1 MARKKKTPPNEDLA
15 INLENHLSYDDDIE
29 SVSGIQ
35 LTDEL
40 VQDEPPKEQIIVEDN
55 PQDSEVSFTNSPPE
69 GNIHAILKNARSK
82 INELKNEPGLN
93 EHNNL
98 IERLENL
105 KKLRDSSQ
113 AQPNEFQQL
122 LNWIKERNFN
132 DRMDYIMK
140 RIKTSHR
147 DDDKLTLNA
156 NGEEIV
162 VNRVDDELGEEEVVI
177 LPLGEKVF
185 QKKKNS
191 SHKKTTPIAYS
202 NQEDLLKNENDNIT
216 ITLSITQFRKI
227 LKDTVEDV
235 LKELGIKNNSE

>member
-1 MARKKKTPPNEDLA
+1 MARKKKTPPSEDLA

-40 VQDEPPKEQIIVEDN
+40 VQDEPLQEPLVVADN
-55 PQDSEVSFTNSPPE
+55 LQDSEVLSPNSPPE
-69 GNIHAILKNARSK
+69 GNIYAILQNARSK

-93 EHNNL
+93 EHDNL

-113 AQPNEFQQL
+113 TQPNEFQQL
-122 LNWIKERNFN
+122 LNRIKERNFN
-132 DRMDYIMK
+132 DRMDYIMN
-140 RIKTSHR
+140 RIKTSRR
-147 DDDKLTLNA
+147 DDDKLTLDA
-156 NGEEIV
+156 DGEEIV
-162 VNRVDDELGEEEVVI
+162 VNTVDDELGEEVVI
-177 LPLGEKVF
+177 LPSGEKVF
-185 QKKKNS
+185 QKKKNP
-191 SHKKTTPIAYS
+191 SHNKTTPIADS

-216 ITLSITQFRKI
+216 ITLSIAQFRKI

-235 LKELGIKNNSE
+235 LKELGIKNNNE

>member
-1 MARKKKTPPNEDLA
+1 MARKKKTPPNEDLE

-40 VQDEPPKEQIIVEDN
+40 VQDEPPKEQIVVEDN
-55 PQDSEVSFTNSPPE
+55 PQDSEVSFPNSPPE
-69 GNIHAILKNARSK
+69 VNIYAILQNARSK

-122 LNWIKERNFN
+122 LNRIKEHNFN
-132 DRMDYIMK
+132 DRIDNIMN

-147 DDDKLTLNA
+147 DDNKLTLNA
-156 NGEEIV
+156 DGEEIV
-162 VNRVDDELGEEEVVI
+162 VDTADDELGEEEVVI
-177 LPLGEKVF
+177 LPSGEKVF

-191 SHKKTTPIAYS
+191 SHKKTTPIDDS

-216 ITLSITQFRKI
+216 ITTLSIAQFRKI
-227 LKDTVEDV
+227 LKDTVKDV
-235 LKELGIKNNSE
+235 LKELGIKNNN

>member
-1 MARKKKTPPNEDLA
+1 MARKKKTPPTEDLA
-15 INLENHLSYDDDIE
+15 INLENHLSYDDEIE
-29 SVSGIQ
+29 SVSGVQ

-40 VQDEPPKEQIIVEDN
+40 VEDHPPQERLVVEDSTE
-55 PQDSEVSFTNSPPE
+55 DSEISSPSSLPE
-69 GNIHAILKNARSK
+69 GNIHAILQNARSK

-93 EHNNL
+93 EHDNL

-113 AQPNEFQQL
+113 TQPNEFQQL
-122 LNWIKERNFN
+122 LNRIKERNFN
-132 DRMDYIMK
+132 DRMDYIMN

-156 NGEEIV
+156 DDEEIV
-162 VNRVDDELGEEEVVI
+162 INGSDDDFDEEVVI
-177 LPLGEKVF
+177 LPSGEKVF

-191 SHKKTTPIAYS
+191 SPKKTTPMADA
-202 NQEDLLKNENDNIT
+202 NQEDFLKNENDNIT
-216 ITLSITQFRKI
+216 ITLSIAQFRKI

-235 LKELGIKNNSE
+235 LKELGIKNNNE